1 MPELE
6 PTRLSLHAVAE
17 LLMAGPQKDV
27 SDTVRLRVV
36 PGGFA
41 TIAEPARS
49 IVGVALVAGAKEIAL
64 DGRTLGEVAQ
74 NLGTAPRPLG
84 DVYTDVTTLDVEDM
98 LVVTAGAAR
107 VLSEAW
113 RIGDEALAAFAPAA
127 ERVLWPE
134 HFDVA
139 IAVDEVTYG
148 VSPGD
153 HFTGVPYAYVGP
165 WQREGLTGDFWN
177 QPFGASAALTDLGD
191 ADAVAAF
198 FARGRELLNAEGRGA

>member
-1 MPELE
+1 MADLE

-17 LLMAGPQKDV
+17 LLMAGPQKEV

-41 TIAEPARS
+41 TITTPERS
-49 IVGVALVAGAKEIAL
+49 VVGVALVDGSKEVAL
-64 DGRTLGEVAQ
+64 DGRTIAEVA
-74 NLGTAPRPLG
+74 GDVGAAPRPL
-84 DVYTDVTTLDVEDM
+84 DHVYTDVTTLGPDSV
-98 LVVTAGAAR
+98 LVVDAAAAV
-107 VLSEAW
+107 VLADAW
-113 RIGDEALAAFAPAA
+113 RIGDEALAAFAPSA

-153 HFTGVPYAYVGP
+153 HFIHVPYAYVGP
-165 WQREGLTGDFWN
+165 WQHDGLTDPFWN
-177 QPFGASAALTDLGD
+177 QPFGAATALTDLGD
-191 ADAVAAF
+191 SDAVAAF
-198 FARGRELLNAEGRGA
+198 FARGRDLL